1 MYFLKRIKIYG
12 KMENFNRELKF
23 IKKER
28 DILEFKNSVCN

>member
-1 MYFLKRIKIYG
+1 MYSLKRTKIHG
-12 KMENFNRELKF
+12 KMENFNRELKS